1 MYRFRQILGELETK
15 HEIMLEQE
23 STRLSPEEERAQ
35 LLANVKNDNAE
46 VAAMEQQMKETQT
59 RIEQIIS
66 ELKEIDNVLHKY
78 LLVCAYSFICI
89 F

>member
-1 MYRFRQILGELETK
+1 MISKAKNEMYRFRQILGELETK

-23 STRLSPEEERAQ
+23 SKRLSPEEERAQ

-46 VAAMEQQMKETQT
+46 VAAMEQQIKETQT

-66 ELKEIDNVLHKY
+66 ELKEIDSV
-78 LLVCAYSFICI
+78 IT
-89 F
+89 